1 MLEPV
6 KEYIEQHKPFIDKAI
21 YATTEHIFPFLVT
34 LFSASYSWSKG
45 VLLNKM
51 VIFEDISVIFSTLTT
66 IAGFIYMC
74 LRIYKFMK
82 DESNS

>member
-51 VIFEDISVIFSTLTT
+51 VIYVNNNRRFYLYVLAYLQIHE
-66 IAGFIYMC
+66 
-74 LRIYKFMK
+74 R
-82 DESNS
+82 

>member
-1 MLEPV
+1 MLDSV
-6 KEYIEQHKPFIDKAI
+6 KGYIEQHKAFIDKAL

-51 VIFEDISVIFSTLTT
+51 IIFEDISVIFSTLTT
-66 IAGFIYMC
+66 VAGFIYMC
-74 LRIYKFMK
+74 LRIYKFLK
-82 DESNS
+82 DLK